1 MTTWQQKLQP
11 RIIAGY
17 WSIQG
22 SVPVLGRVRKQFPDQ
37 QSAQLESEK
46 LIAKVSN
53 AIAGGEIRE
62 TLLSKTQEAD
72 AHSALKILES
82 NPNFP
87 PQWNL
92 TAVLHWAT
100 KAYRN
105 ELSERTID
113 EASDEYLAEL
123 KALKRSVV
131 HINGVQ
137 NKLVKFSKWFPG
149 KNVSNITPEDIRQWI
164 SDDPDA
170 YSPFAGRD
178 VSKTTRANEL
188 TRLKAFFNFCE
199 ARKYC
204 KSPVDKSVKSP
215 GVQRAEIIALDL
227 DEVKKIMSIVTAL
240 PQHLR
245 VEAVPYFALS
255 LFAGLRP
262 HEIRPEDNKKQVM
275 WEDFTWRKKESTL
288 VISYAVGK
296 VTSRRVIKLPD
307 NCVAWLKPYAKE
319 TGPVIESS
327 YAKWR
332 GIKDY
337 VRAKAGYKVRGQHFK
352 HLDPELA
359 KVSNDTNRPGYV
371 SDVLRHTAISYY
383 LEVNDNNKDLVANW
397 AGNSPAVI
405 DQHYRSLIKG
415 TKELSPSDMVKEY
428 WNIKPMRTK
437 QSVVK

>member
-46 LIAKVSN
+46 LTAKVSN

-72 AHSALKILES
+72 AHSALRILES

-87 PQWNL
+87 SDWSLAQVV
-92 TAVLHWAT
+92 TWAGNVYT
-100 KAYRN
+100 NA
-105 ELSERTID
+105 ESVRTIP
-113 EASDEYLAEL
+113 EACKEWIQEL
-123 KALKRSVV
+123 KNLKRSSV
-131 HINGVQ
+131 HCKNMTQRIT
-137 NKLVKFSKWFPG
+137 KFGKWFPG
-149 KNVSNITPEDIRQWI
+149 KNVSDITTENIRQWI
-164 SDDPDA
+164 SDQDGN
-170 YSPFAGRD
+170 YGPFAGRQ
-178 VSKTTRANEL
+178 VSVTTRTNEL
-188 TRLKAFFNFCE
+188 TTLKSFFNFCE
-199 ARKYC
+199 GRKFLPE
-204 KSPVDKSVKSP
+204 SPVDKSVKSP
-215 GVQRAEIIALDL
+215 GINRGEIIALDL
-227 DEVKKIMSIVTAL
+227 DKVREIMTIASGLADKA
-240 PQHLR
+240 
-245 VEAVPYFALS
+245 EAIPYFALS

-262 HEIRPEDNKKQVM
+262 HEIRPKDGKKQIM

-307 NCVAWLKPYAKE
+307 NCVAWVKPYAKE
-319 TGPVIESS
+319 SGPVIESS
-327 YAKWR
+327 FATWR
-332 GIKDY
+332 GIKDL
-337 VRAKAGYKVRGQHFK
+337 VRARAGYKVRGQHFK

-359 KVSNDTNRPGYV
+359 KVSDGQDRPKYV
-371 SDVLRHTAISYY
+371 ADVLRHTAISYY

-428 WNIKPMRTK
+428 WSIKPTK
-437 QSVVK
+437 KGK